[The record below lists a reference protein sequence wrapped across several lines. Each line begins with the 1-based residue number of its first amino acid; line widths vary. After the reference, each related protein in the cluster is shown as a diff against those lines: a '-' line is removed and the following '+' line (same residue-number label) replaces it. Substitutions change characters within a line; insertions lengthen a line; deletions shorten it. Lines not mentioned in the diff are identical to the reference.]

1 MKNILLIIVLIV
13 IMLSCKKQDSEVKI
27 DSVVI
32 GDYSNITKTS
42 YDTLLKF
49 DNNFKP
55 FYLDI
60 DNDSIAD
67 FRIENLMKN
76 HPKYRYM
83 SAQITCLDSN
93 TYLSKVD
100 VTDTTYVYSR
110 VEGDTIHGTKFY
122 YFSCKKSSAGSYLYD
137 VEQSEKLKVYYKNG
151 MVTNHDSWKSGSF
164 DIINTGGFILN
175 NSELFRNGEV
185 DTNRLIIFTFTM
197 DCLFLPQ
204 YRMNFIGFKKTK
216 DKQTKFGWI
225 EFGIIGYFNNS
236 TLYIIETA
244 IQK

>member
-13 IMLSCKKQDSEVKI
+13 TMLSCKKQDSEVKM
-27 DSVVI
+27 DYVVI
-32 GDYSNITKTS
+32 GDYSNITKIS
-42 YDTLLKF
+42 YDTLIKF

-122 YFSCKKSSAGSYLYD
+122 YFSCKKSAAGSNVYD
-137 VEQSEKLKVYYKNG
+137 VENSENLKVYNKKG

-164 DIINTGGFILN
+164 DIINTGAFTLN
-175 NSELFRNGEV
+175 NSEVFKNGEI
-185 DTNRLIIFTFTM
+185 DTNRLIVFTFTM

-216 DKQTKFGWI
+216 DGETKFGWI
-225 EFGIIGYFNNS
+225 EFGIIGYYNKS
-236 TLYIIETA
+236 LYIIETA